1 MAESHDYLVDFLK
14 EKGYPEV
21 RKTRH
26 EYLSYY
32 GLDQSSVC
40 ILVSGVVKASVTL
53 REGNEF
59 NIVYIQGP
67 SPVSLLRDEVSCQA
81 KSPFSVRVES
91 SEAVCMMV
99 PRVTFW
105 RYVNEGPKL
114 LTYVKDYYRNSLE
127 DSLHRM
133 RYLTMNG
140 KIGAVGGLLFD
151 LNSRYGVACEDGS
164 MISLDVTNEDI
175 AQFCGISSRNSV
187 NRILRGFREKG
198 VISTQGHDAH
208 IVIHDPEVPRAL
220 CDGLAPARML
230 RSHAGALPEQRKS
243 AGRPRG
249 RAAGAFVR
257 GADGPIS
264 CFGRASAGRRP
275 GRPRWRRRARRRGR
289 SPCGSWGCLRA
300 GR

>member
-1 MAESHDYLVDFLK
+1 MAESHDYLVDFLQ
-14 EKGYPEV
+14 EKGFPGV

-40 ILVSGVVKASVTL
+40 VLVSGVVKASVTL

-59 NIVYIQGP
+59 NIFYIQGP
-67 SPVSLLRDEVSCQA
+67 SPVSLLRDEVSSRA

-91 SEAVCMMV
+91 DEAIYMMV

-105 RYVNEGPKL
+105 GYVNEDPRL
-114 LTYVKDYYRNSLE
+114 LKYVKDYYRNSLE

-151 LNSRYGVACEDGS
+151 LNSQYGVKCEDGS

-208 IVIHDPEVPRAL
+208 IVIHDPKYLERYVM
-220 CDGLAPARML
+220 D
-230 RSHAGALPEQRKS
+230 
-243 AGRPRG
+243 
-249 RAAGAFVR
+249 
-257 GADGPIS
+257 
-264 CFGRASAGRRP
+264 
-275 GRPRWRRRARRRGR
+275 
-289 SPCGSWGCLRA
+289 
-300 GR
+300 

>member
-1 MAESHDYLVDFLK
+1 MKGEVKPMAESHDYLVDFLK

-40 ILVSGVVKASVTL
+40 ILVSGVVEASVTL

-105 RYVNEGPKL
+105 RYVNEDPKL
-114 LTYVKDYYRNSLE
+114 LTYVKDCYRNSLE

-208 IVIHDPEVPRAL
+208 IVIHDPKYLERYVM
-220 CDGLAPARML
+220 D
-230 RSHAGALPEQRKS
+230 
-243 AGRPRG
+243 
-249 RAAGAFVR
+249 
-257 GADGPIS
+257 
-264 CFGRASAGRRP
+264 
-275 GRPRWRRRARRRGR
+275 
-289 SPCGSWGCLRA
+289 
-300 GR
+300 